1 MNNLKIED
9 MSENEKPCE
18 KMLSTGPESLSDAEL
33 LAIIIRTGN
42 RNMNAINLAQSV
54 LNYHNVYKG
63 IPGLNYLSLKDMMS
77 IPGIGKVKS
86 CQLMAVIELSKRISE
101 STFKPNIRYDSPESV
116 ADYFMERLRFLTKE
130 RVYAVFVSASYAIL
144 SDVLVSEGT
153 IDKSILSPREIFLEA
168 LKVDASGV
176 ILIHNHPSGNPEPSD
191 ADIVISLKIQDLG
204 KQLGIKL
211 IDHIIIGDK
220 IYISLHERGLI

>member
-1 MNNLKIED
+1 MP
-9 MSENEKPCE
+9 S
-18 KMLSTGPESLSDAEL
+18 
-33 LAIIIRTGN
+33 
-42 RNMNAINLAQSV
+42 
-54 LNYHNVYKG
+54 G
-63 IPGLNYLSLKDMMS
+63 IADF
-77 IPGIGKVKS
+77 I
-86 CQLMAVIELSKRISE
+86 KR
-101 STFKPNIRYDSPESV
+101 V
-116 ADYFMERLRFLTKE
+116 
-130 RVYAVFVSASYAIL
+130 
-144 SDVLVSEGT
+144 
-153 IDKSILSPREIFLEA
+153 KSILSPREIFLEA